1 MSHPQII
8 INIINNTIIILNP
21 KITTLLIILYP
32 LHNSTPPSQCDK
44 HNSCHLS
51 ANQHSSPW
59 HTTDMCPLKDPTFIL
74 NKIIQER
81 VIQHNNLY
89 GKINKNYNKNMN
101 IPSNNQPPPAPK
113 NTLIIFFDPLL
124 TRHLPTIILLLIHP
138 HHFLLWMTPHHH
150 THLTK
155 SSVLLW
161 PIHSWWSK
169 SNPNRTLQH
178 SNPCDC

>member
-1 MSHPQII
+1 MSPYIHPYAVYVSSSNNNKHNKQYHN
-8 INIINNTIIILNP
+8 NIKPKNNYTPHHPLS
-21 KITTLLIILYP
+21 

-44 HNSCHLS
+44 HNLCHLS

-74 NKIIQER
+74 NKIIRER
-81 VIQHNNLY
+81 VMHNNLY
-89 GKINKNYNKNMN
+89 GKINKNYNKNMD

-155 SSVLLW
+155 SCVLL
-161 PIHSWWSK
+161 
-169 SNPNRTLQH
+169 
-178 SNPCDC
+178 